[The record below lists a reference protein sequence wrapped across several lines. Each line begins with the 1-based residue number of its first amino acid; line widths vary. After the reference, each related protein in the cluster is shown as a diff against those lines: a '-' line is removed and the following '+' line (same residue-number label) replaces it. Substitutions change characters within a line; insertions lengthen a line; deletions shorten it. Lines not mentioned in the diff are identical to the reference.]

1 MDDLIQSV
9 RNRDFH
15 LKQAHKT
22 NSNYHWKKYRE
33 IKNYINK
40 QVKLCKSNYYQN
52 LINVN
57 KDNPAG
63 LWKSLNEITAR
74 DKSRTAMTRNLLQQL

>member
-1 MDDLIQSV
+1 MTPDLIQSM

-22 NSNYHWKKYRE
+22 NSNYHWEKYRE
-33 IKNYINK
+33 VKNYINK
-40 QVKLCKSNYYQN
+40 HYINQN

-74 DKSRTAMTRNLLQQL
+74 DKSTTTPF